1 MKIPLNWLNNYI
13 KIEHTPEEIGDI
25 LTNLEFMQD
34 GPIIDNVLDIEVR
47 QNRPDMLSIIGTARE
62 YSAYINK
69 KVNYPEQLENIEVE
83 WNEPKD
89 NLKVL
94 NKEKVRRFCTIEI
107 NNIKVTKSPEY
118 IKSALKSY
126 GIPSINNVVDI
137 TNFVMLEYGIP
148 LHAFDYKKLKK
159 ANDNAILTIRNAK
172 HDEVFE
178 TWQKTKLTLSS
189 NDLVVADAEK
199 PVAIA
204 GIIGGAN
211 SDIDEKTTH
220 IILEAAVYDHST
232 IRKTSLKHG
241 LRTDASTRHEKILN
255 PEMVDTAIRRALKL
269 IQNDCNGNILK
280 IEDFYSPKANIT
292 SIDFNIFEIQRL
304 GGIYV
309 DPEEAINLLERL
321 GFKIIDHKNAIGID
335 KNIIIV
341 HVPAWRTDV
350 DIEASLVE
358 EVLRLKGYDQIP
370 FEQIPSIAPDY
381 ATPKDLQLEERIR
394 DILMSLGANEHI
406 TIPIVKFS
414 DLDNQIKLENPL
426 NAEMNGLRTSIRE
439 TLSIAIERNQK
450 AGNKNIKLFEVGKIF
465 KQLKVG
471 KYTEEKRIETL
482 YSFKNL
488 SNKEMFAKHVKPDFL
503 SLLNSLGLDNA
514 NWIEK
519 ENHLKYYVEK
529 NHIANLFPNGYEIII
544 QNLLNC
550 VDVSNVPAVKIET
563 TLSQKIIEE
572 MSFIIDKNQS
582 LGKISDVIKESSD
595 NISSVEI
602 SDLYEDAKLG
612 LEKASITLKVIFKD
626 IDMNLTKK
634 SIEEI
639 KNKAIDVLSN
649 MGIKL
654 RN

>member
-89 NLKVL
+89 NLKIL

-292 SIDFNIFEIQRL
+292 SIDFNIFSSSTCSITMVETIKS
-304 GGIYV
+304 I
-309 DPEEAINLLERL
+309 LLFL
-321 GFKIIDHKNAIGID
+321 IF
-335 KNIIIV
+335 
-341 HVPAWRTDV
+341 
-350 DIEASLVE
+350 
-358 EVLRLKGYDQIP
+358 
-370 FEQIPSIAPDY
+370 F
-381 ATPKDLQLEERIR
+381 
-394 DILMSLGANEHI
+394 
-406 TIPIVKFS
+406 KFS
-414 DLDNQIKLENPL
+414 
-426 NAEMNGLRTSIRE
+426 
-439 TLSIAIERNQK
+439 TLS
-450 AGNKNIKLFEVGKIF
+450 
-465 KQLKVG
+465 
-471 KYTEEKRIETL
+471 T
-482 YSFKNL
+482 
-488 SNKEMFAKHVKPDFL
+488 
-503 SLLNSLGLDNA
+503 NA
-514 NWIEK
+514 
-519 ENHLKYYVEK
+519 
-529 NHIANLFPNGYEIII
+529 
-544 QNLLNC
+544 
-550 VDVSNVPAVKIET
+550 
-563 TLSQKIIEE
+563 
-572 MSFIIDKNQS
+572 
-582 LGKISDVIKESSD
+582 
-595 NISSVEI
+595 
-602 SDLYEDAKLG
+602 
-612 LEKASITLKVIFKD
+612 
-626 IDMNLTKK
+626 
-634 SIEEI
+634 
-639 KNKAIDVLSN
+639 
-649 MGIKL
+649 
-654 RN
+654 